1 MLATVGVSH
10 SSRRAH
16 SISDAPAS
24 ASPSAISLPMPR
36 EPPVTM
42 ATRPSS
48 LNNSL
53 MLGTLSSLYL
63 ATREAV
69 NRAKPMTQAQAQAP
83 VSASGGQFL
92 TRTADAADVFVREDL
107 SEEQRLFGQTAAE
120 FMHKEVLPVVDKLYH
135 HDWALTRE
143 LLKKASDLDLLRLE
157 IPPAYGG
164 LGLDLISASYVG
176 EQIAINPSFGGSL
189 GAHTS
194 IGTLPLVYFGTEEQK
209 ARYLP
214 RLASGEVIG
223 AYALTEPQSGSDA
236 LAARTTATLTADGRH
251 YELNGQK
258 MWITNGGFADLFTI
272 FAKVGGDK
280 FTAFLVERGMGVVN
294 GRDEI
299 KLGLDGSSTTALM
312 LDNVKV
318 PVENVLG
325 TIGQGHKVAF
335 NVLNFGRV
343 KLGARNM
350 SGVRMALNHSVK
362 YARERRQFG
371 KAIAEFGLIKQKLAG
386 MAIRGFVGDAM
397 SYRTLGDVDRAIEAA
412 GDRSDGALVM
422 KTIEGFST
430 ECSIN
435 KVWTSEALAWAVDE
449 GIQVFGGNGYSR
461 EFPLERMYRDAR
473 ITRIYEGTNEIN
485 RMLVPTRLLKQ
496 APGLFSPDGAK
507 QALAQ
512 AARDTSS
519 VESPLR
525 DEREFV
531 ARTKRLAIA
540 LLGHASATYGDALKN
555 EQEVEAQ
562 IADIVIETYATESGI
577 ARAEK
582 MHARGDSRAPIA
594 VDIARV
600 YANDAVDKVTAAAK
614 QVVAALSAR
623 GADDSLACGVQK
635 LVANAPI
642 DAIAARR
649 RIADAVIAAGKYPL

>member
-1 MLATVGVSH
+1 
-10 SSRRAH
+10 
-16 SISDAPAS
+16 
-24 ASPSAISLPMPR
+24 
-36 EPPVTM
+36 
-42 ATRPSS
+42 
-48 LNNSL
+48 
-53 MLGTLSSLYL
+53 
-63 ATREAV
+63 
-69 NRAKPMTQAQAQAP
+69 MTQTQAP
-83 VSASGGQFL
+83 ASGGQFL
-92 TRTADAADVFVREDL
+92 TSVAAAAEVFVREDL
-107 SEEQRLFGQTAAE
+107 SDEQRLFGQTAFE
-120 FMHKEVLPVVDKLYH
+120 FMQKEVLPVVQRLYE
-135 HDWALTRE
+135 HDWTLTRQ

-176 EQIAINPSFGGSL
+176 EQIAVNPSFGGSL

-194 IGTLPLVYFGTEEQK
+194 IGTLPIVYFGTEEQK

-214 RLASGEVIG
+214 RLASGELIG

-236 LAARTTATLTADGRH
+236 LAARTTATLTPDGRH
-251 YELNGQK
+251 YLLNGQK

-272 FAKVGGDK
+272 FAKVGGDR
-280 FTAFLVERGMGVVN
+280 FTAFLVERSMGVVS

-350 SGVRMALNHSVK
+350 SGVRMALNHSVT
-362 YARERRQFG
+362 YAKERRQFG

-397 SYRTLGDVDRAIEAA
+397 SYRTLGDVDRALES
-412 GDRSDGALVM
+412 GDRADGPLVM
-422 KTIEGFST
+422 KTIEGFSV

-449 GIQVFGGNGYSR
+449 GVQVFGGNGYSR
-461 EFPLERMYRDAR
+461 EFPLERMFRDAR

-496 APGLFSPDGAK
+496 SPALFTAETVRA
-507 QALAQ
+507 ALAAQ
-512 AARDTSS
+512 PSARPPAP
-519 VESPLR
+519 SPQSLLSA
-525 DEREFV
+525 EREYV
-531 ARTKRLAIA
+531 QRLKRLSIA
-540 LLGHASATYGDALKN
+540 LLGSASVAYGDVLKDQ
-555 EQEVEAQ
+555 QEVLAQ
-562 IADIVIETYATESGI
+562 IADVIIETYATESAI

-582 MHARGDSRAPIA
+582 MTARGDGRAGLA
-594 VDIARV
+594 TDIARV
-600 YANDAVDKVTAAAK
+600 YTHDAADRVAAAAK
-614 QVVAALSAR
+614 QVVLALTARGADAALSA
-623 GADDSLACGVQK
+623 GVQSLAAYAG
-635 LVANAPI
+635 I
-642 DAIAARR
+642 DTIAARR
-649 RIADAVIAAGKYPL
+649 RIADAVIEAGRYPL

>member
-1 MLATVGVSH
+1 MAQT
-10 SSRRAH
+10 
-16 SISDAPAS
+16 PA
-24 ASPSAISLPMPR
+24 
-36 EPPVTM
+36 
-42 ATRPSS
+42 
-48 LNNSL
+48 
-53 MLGTLSSLYL
+53 
-63 ATREAV
+63 AV
-69 NRAKPMTQAQAQAP
+69 P
-83 VSASGGQFL
+83 ASGGQFL
-92 TRTADAADVFVREDL
+92 SSTAVPAEVFVREDL
-107 SEEQRLFGQTAAE
+107 SDEQRLFGQTASE
-120 FMHKEVLPVVDKLYH
+120 FMHKEVLPVVEKLYH

-143 LLKKASDLDLLRLE
+143 LLKKASELDLLRLE

-214 RLASGEVIG
+214 RLASGELIG

-236 LAARTTATLTADGRH
+236 LAARTTATLSADGRH
-251 YELNGQK
+251 YELTGQK

-280 FTAFLVERGMGVVN
+280 FTAFLVERGMGVVS

-312 LDNVKV
+312 LDSVKV

-362 YARERRQFG
+362 YAKERRQFS

-397 SYRTLGDVDRAIEAA
+397 SYRTLGDVDRAIEA
-412 GDRSDGALVM
+412 GDRADGPLVL
-422 KTIEGFST
+422 KTIEGFSV

-435 KVWTSEALAWAVDE
+435 KVWTSEALAWSVDE

-496 APGLFSPDGAK
+496 QPTLFNADGARR
-507 QALAQ
+507 ALAEPQ
-512 AARDTSS
+512 PAPSAKLLA
-519 VESPLR
+519 P
-525 DEREFV
+525 EREYV
-531 ARTKRLAIA
+531 SRLKRLSIA
-540 LLGHASATYGDALKN
+540 LLGSAAAAYGDTLKD
-555 EQEVEAQ
+555 EQEVLAQ
-562 IADIVIETYATESGI
+562 IADVVIEAYATESAI

-582 MHARGDSRAPIA
+582 MASGGDGRAA
-594 VDIARV
+594 LAADIAAV
-600 YANDAVDKVTAAAK
+600 YTNDASDRVAAAAR
-614 QVVAALSAR
+614 QVVAAIHTRTRDHAL
-623 GADDSLACGVQK
+623 GIGVQP
-635 LVANAPI
+635 LLAYAGI
-642 DAIAARR
+642 DAIPVRR
-649 RIADAVIAAGKYPL
+649 RIADAVIEAGKYPL

>member
-1 MLATVGVSH
+1 
-10 SSRRAH
+10 
-16 SISDAPAS
+16 
-24 ASPSAISLPMPR
+24 
-36 EPPVTM
+36 
-42 ATRPSS
+42 
-48 LNNSL
+48 
-53 MLGTLSSLYL
+53 
-63 ATREAV
+63 
-69 NRAKPMTQAQAQAP
+69 MTQAPAP
-83 VSASGGQFL
+83 VSRSGGRFL
-92 TRTADAADVFVREDL
+92 TATAAASDVFVREDL
-107 SEEQRLFGQTAAE
+107 SDEQRLFGQTAAE
-120 FMHKEVLPVVDKLYH
+120 FMQKEVLPVVEQLYR

-143 LLKKASDLDLLRLE
+143 LLKKASELDLLRLE

-176 EQIAINPSFGGSL
+176 EQIAVNPSFGGSL

-214 RLASGEVIG
+214 RLASGDLVG

-251 YELNGQK
+251 YALTGTK

-280 FTAFLVERGMGVVN
+280 FTAFLVERGMGVVS

-312 LDNVKV
+312 LDSVKV

-325 TIGQGHKVAF
+325 AIGQGHKVAF

-350 SGVRMALNHSVK
+350 SGVRIALNHSVK
-362 YARERRQFG
+362 YAKERRQFG
-371 KAIAEFGLIKQKLAG
+371 RAIAEFGLIKQKLAG

-397 SYRTLGDVDRAIEAA
+397 SYRTLGDVDRAIEA
-412 GDRSDGALVM
+412 GDRADGPLVL
-422 KTIEGFST
+422 KTIEGFSV

-449 GIQVFGGNGYSR
+449 GVQVFGGNGYSR

-496 APGLFSPDGAK
+496 QPGLFNAAG
-507 QALAQ
+507 AQ
-512 AARDTSS
+512 AALGTQPS
-519 VESPLR
+519 VVSHQSPVGSLAA
-525 DEREFV
+525 EREYV
-531 ARTKRLAIA
+531 ERLKRLSIA
-540 LLGHASATYGDALKN
+540 LLGCASAAYGDTLKD
-555 EQEVEAQ
+555 EQEVLAQ
-562 IADIVIETYATESGI
+562 IADVIIEAYATESAI

-582 MHARGDSRAPIA
+582 MASRGDGRAGVA
-594 VDIARV
+594 ADIAAV
-600 YANDAVDKVTAAAK
+600 YTNDASDRVAAASR
-614 QVVAALSAR
+614 QVVAALHTRTGDAAL
-623 GADDSLACGVQK
+623 GTGVRR
-635 LVANAPI
+635 LVAYAGI
-642 DAIAARR
+642 DAIPARR
-649 RIADAVIAAGKYPL
+649 RIADAVIDAGRYPL

>member
-1 MLATVGVSH
+1 MTETQ
-10 SSRRAH
+10 
-16 SISDAPAS
+16 APA
-24 ASPSAISLPMPR
+24 A
-36 EPPVTM
+36 
-42 ATRPSS
+42 
-48 LNNSL
+48 
-53 MLGTLSSLYL
+53 
-63 ATREAV
+63 
-69 NRAKPMTQAQAQAP
+69 
-83 VSASGGQFL
+83 GGQFL
-92 TRTADAADVFVREDL
+92 TTAANPDEVFVREDL
-107 SEEQRLFGQTAAE
+107 TDEQRLFGRTAAE
-120 FMHKEVLPVVDKLYH
+120 FMQKDVLPVVERLYK

-194 IGTLPLVYFGTEEQK
+194 IGTLPLVYFGTEDQK

-214 RLASGEVIG
+214 RLASGELIG

-236 LAARTTATLTADGRH
+236 LAARTTATLAPDGRH
-251 YELNGQK
+251 YVLNGQK

-272 FAKVGGDK
+272 FAKVNGEK
-280 FTAFLVERGMGVVN
+280 FTAFLVERGMGVVS
-294 GRDEI
+294 GRDEV

-318 PVENVLG
+318 PIDNLLG
-325 TIGQGHKVAF
+325 AIGQGHKVAF

-350 SGVRMALNHSVK
+350 SGVRTALNHSVK
-362 YARERRQFG
+362 YAKERRQFG
-371 KAIAEFGLIKQKLAG
+371 RAIAEFGLIKQKLAG
-386 MAIRGFVGDAM
+386 MAVRAFVGDAM
-397 SYRTLGDVDRAIEAA
+397 SYRTLGDVDRAIEA
-412 GDRSDGALVM
+412 GDRSDGPLVL

-435 KVWTSEALAWAVDE
+435 KVWTSEALAWTVDE

-496 APGLFSPDGAK
+496 TPEAFTADAANR
-507 QALAQ
+507 ALGPEPS
-512 AARDTSS
+512 AAIRHPQSALS
-519 VESPLR
+519 G
-525 DEREFV
+525 EREFV
-531 ARTKRLAIA
+531 ARLKRLSIA
-540 LLGHASATYGDALKN
+540 LLAQASATLGDSLKN
-555 EQEVEAQ
+555 EQEVLAQ
-562 IADIVIETYATESGI
+562 IADVIIETYATESGI

-582 MHARGDSRAPIA
+582 LQARGDSRAALAPDRVTIA
-594 VDIARV
+594 AKPV
-600 YANDAVDKVTAAAK
+600 AAAL
-614 QVVAALSAR
+614 AAR
-623 GADDSLACGVQK
+623 GGDASLGAAVQR
-635 LVANAPI
+635 LAAHPGI
-642 DAIAARR
+642 DVIAARR

>member
-1 MLATVGVSH
+1 
-10 SSRRAH
+10 
-16 SISDAPAS
+16 
-24 ASPSAISLPMPR
+24 
-36 EPPVTM
+36 M
-42 ATRPSS
+42 AQ
-48 LNNSL
+48 
-53 MLGTLSSLYL
+53 
-63 ATREAV
+63 
-69 NRAKPMTQAQAQAP
+69 TQAQAPAR
-83 VSASGGQFL
+83 GGQFL
-92 TRTADAADVFVREDL
+92 SSTALSGEVFVREDL
-107 SEEQRLFGQTAAE
+107 SDEQRLFGQTASE
-120 FMHKEVLPVVDKLYH
+120 FMHKEVLPVVERLYH

-143 LLKKASDLDLLRLE
+143 LLKKASELDLLRLE

-194 IGTLPLVYFGTEEQK
+194 IGTLPLVYFGTDEQK

-214 RLASGEVIG
+214 RLASGELIG

-280 FTAFLVERGMGVVN
+280 FTAFLVERGMGVIS

-350 SGVRMALNHSVK
+350 SGVRTALNHSVK
-362 YARERRQFG
+362 YAKERRQFG

-386 MAIRGFVGDAM
+386 MAVRGFVGDAM
-397 SYRTLGDVDRAIEAA
+397 SYRTLGDVDRAIEA
-412 GDRSDGALVM
+412 GDRADGPLVL
-422 KTIEGFST
+422 KTIEGFSV

-435 KVWTSEALAWAVDE
+435 KVWTSEALAWSVDE
-449 GIQVFGGNGYSR
+449 GVQVFGGNGYSR

-496 APGLFSPDGAK
+496 QPQLFSADGARA
-507 QALAQ
+507 ALA
-512 AARDTSS
+512 DTTPAPSTKLLAS
-519 VESPLR
+519 
-525 DEREFV
+525 EREYV
-531 ARTKRLAIA
+531 SRLKRLSIA
-540 LLGHASATYGDALKN
+540 LLGSASAVYGDTLKD
-555 EQEVEAQ
+555 EQEVLAQ
-562 IADIVIETYATESGI
+562 VADVIIETYATESGV

-582 MHARGDSRAPIA
+582 MASKGDGRAGLA
-594 VDIARV
+594 ADIAAV
-600 YANDAVDKVTAAAK
+600 YVNDAADRVAAASR
-614 QVVAALSAR
+614 QVVAALNAR
-623 GADDSLACGVQK
+623 GVDASLAAGVQR
-635 LVANAPI
+635 LAAYAGI

>member
-1 MLATVGVSH
+1 
-10 SSRRAH
+10 
-16 SISDAPAS
+16 
-24 ASPSAISLPMPR
+24 
-36 EPPVTM
+36 
-42 ATRPSS
+42 
-48 LNNSL
+48 
-53 MLGTLSSLYL
+53 
-63 ATREAV
+63 
-69 NRAKPMTQAQAQAP
+69 MTQVQAP
-83 VSASGGQFL
+83 VSGRGGQFL
-92 TRTADAADVFVREDL
+92 TTTARPDEVFVREDL
-107 SEEQRLFGQTAAE
+107 SDEQRLFGQTASE
-120 FMHKEVLPVVDKLYH
+120 FMHKEVLPVVNRLYE
-135 HDWALTRE
+135 HDWILTRE
-143 LLKKASDLDLLRLE
+143 LLKKASELDLLRLE

-214 RLASGEVIG
+214 RLASGELIG

-236 LAARTTATLTADGRH
+236 LAARTSATLTADGRH

-280 FTAFLVERGMGVVN
+280 FTAFLVERGMGVIS

-325 TIGQGHKVAF
+325 TIGRGHKVAF

-362 YARERRQFG
+362 YAKERRQFG

-397 SYRTLGDVDRAIEAA
+397 SYRTLGDVDRAIDA
-412 GDRSDGALVM
+412 GDRADGPLVL
-422 KTIEGFST
+422 KTIEGFSV

-449 GIQVFGGNGYSR
+449 GVQVFGGNGYSR

-496 APGLFSPDGAK
+496 QPQLFNAEGARA
-507 QALAQ
+507 ALAQ
-512 AARDTSS
+512 ASGVSRQSAVGSHQSS
-519 VESPLR
+519 AGSLAA
-525 DEREFV
+525 EREYV
-531 ARTKRLAIA
+531 SRLKRLSIA
-540 LLGHASATYGDALKN
+540 LLGSASAAYGDGLKD
-555 EQEVEAQ
+555 EQEVLAQ
-562 IADIVIETYATESGI
+562 IADVIIETYGTESAI

-582 MHARGDSRAPIA
+582 MASTGDGRASLA
-594 VDIARV
+594 ADIAAV
-600 YANDAVDKVTAAAK
+600 YTNDAADRVAAASR
-614 QVVAALSAR
+614 QVVAALGAR
-623 GADDSLACGVQK
+623 SPDSSLAAGVQR
-635 LVANAPI
+635 LAGYAGI

-649 RIADAVIAAGKYPL
+649 RIADAVIDAGRYPL

>member
-1 MLATVGVSH
+1 MTQTQ
-10 SSRRAH
+10 
-16 SISDAPAS
+16 APA
-24 ASPSAISLPMPR
+24 A
-36 EPPVTM
+36 
-42 ATRPSS
+42 
-48 LNNSL
+48 
-53 MLGTLSSLYL
+53 
-63 ATREAV
+63 
-69 NRAKPMTQAQAQAP
+69 
-83 VSASGGQFL
+83 GGQFL
-92 TRTADAADVFVREDL
+92 TTAAKPDEVFIREDL
-107 SEEQRLFGQTAAE
+107 TEEQRLFGQTAAE
-120 FMHKEVLPVVDKLYH
+120 FMQKEVLPVVERLYK
-135 HDWALTRE
+135 HDWELTRQ

-157 IPPAYGG
+157 IPPEYGG

-176 EQIAINPSFGGSL
+176 EQIAMNPSFGGSL

-194 IGTLPLVYFGTEEQK
+194 IGTLPLVYFGSPELKQ
-209 ARYLP
+209 RYLP
-214 RLASGEVIG
+214 RLATGELVG

-236 LAARTTATLTADGRH
+236 LAARTSATLTPDGRH
-251 YELNGQK
+251 YLLNGQK

-272 FAKVGGDK
+272 FAKVDGEK
-280 FTAFLVERGMGVVN
+280 FTAFLVERGMGVAS

-318 PVENVLG
+318 PIENVLG

-362 YARERRQFG
+362 YAKERRQFG

-386 MAIRGFVGDAM
+386 MAIRAFVGDAM
-397 SYRTLGDVDRAIEAA
+397 SYRTLGDVDRAIES
-412 GDRSDGALVM
+412 GDRADGTLVM

-496 APGLFSPDGAK
+496 SPDMFNAAAVRD
-507 QALAQ
+507 ALSAQ
-512 AARDTSS
+512 PPAPSS
-519 VESPLR
+519 QSPLGA
-525 DEREFV
+525 EREFV
-531 ARTKRLAIA
+531 GRVKKLSVA
-540 LLGHASATYGDALKN
+540 LLGQASATYGDGLKH
-555 EQEVEAQ
+555 EQEVLAQ
-562 IADIVIETYATESGI
+562 IADVIIETYATESGI
-577 ARAEK
+577 ARADK
-582 MHARGDSRAPIA
+582 IAARGGAHASLAT
-594 VDIARV
+594 DIARV
-600 YANDAVDKVTAAAK
+600 YANDAADRVAAAAR
-614 QVVAALSAR
+614 QVVAALASR
-623 GADDSLACGVQK
+623 GADASFAAGVQR
-635 LVANAPI
+635 LAAPAGI

-649 RIADAVIAAGKYPL
+649 RIADHVIEAGKYTL

>member
-1 MLATVGVSH
+1 
-10 SSRRAH
+10 
-16 SISDAPAS
+16 
-24 ASPSAISLPMPR
+24 
-36 EPPVTM
+36 
-42 ATRPSS
+42 
-48 LNNSL
+48 
-53 MLGTLSSLYL
+53 
-63 ATREAV
+63 
-69 NRAKPMTQAQAQAP
+69 
-83 VSASGGQFL
+83 
-92 TRTADAADVFVREDL
+92 VFVREDL
-107 SEEQRLFGQTAAE
+107 TDEQRLFGQTALE
-120 FMHKEVLPVVDKLYH
+120 FMQKEVLPVVQRLYA
-135 HDWALTRE
+135 HDWALTRD
-143 LLKKASDLDLLRLE
+143 LLKKASELDLLRLE

-214 RLASGEVIG
+214 RLASGDLIG

-236 LAARTTATLTADGRH
+236 LAARTTATLTPDGRH
-251 YELNGQK
+251 YHLNGQK

-280 FTAFLVERGMGVVN
+280 FTAFLVERGMGVVS
-294 GRDEI
+294 GRDEV

-318 PVENVLG
+318 PVENLLG
-325 TIGQGHKVAF
+325 AIGQGHKVAF

-350 SGVRMALNHSVK
+350 SGVRTALNHAVK
-362 YARERRQFG
+362 YAKERRQFG

-386 MAIRGFVGDAM
+386 MAVRAFVGDAM
-397 SYRTLGDVDRAIEAA
+397 SYRTLGDVDRAIET
-412 GDRSDGALVM
+412 GDRADGPLVL
-422 KTIEGFST
+422 KTIEGFSV

-449 GIQVFGGNGYSR
+449 GLQVFGGNGYSR

-496 APGLFSPDGAK
+496 MAH
-507 QALAQ
+507 
-512 AARDTSS
+512 SS
-519 VESPLR
+519 VASR
-525 DEREFV
+525 QSSVASRQSSVDSHQSSVDSRQSGFAGERAFV
-531 ARTKRLAIA
+531 EQLKRLSLAI
-540 LLGHASATYGDALKN
+540 LGQASAVYGEGLKD
-555 EQEVEAQ
+555 EQEVLAQ
-562 IADIVIETYATESGI
+562 IADLIIETYATESAI

-582 MHARGDSRAPIA
+582 IAARGDGRAAIA
-594 VDIARV
+594 ADIAKV
-600 YANDAVDKVTAAAK
+600 YANDAADKVSAAAR
-614 QVVAALSAR
+614 QIVAAFASR
-623 GADDSLACGVQK
+623 GANGSIEGGALRLAAHGG
-635 LVANAPI
+635 I

-649 RIADAVIAAGKYPL
+649 RIADAVIEAGRYPL